1 MRLRLFHPGDEPLLR
16 AVFHASVHGLA
27 CRDYSAAQLAAWAP
41 LTYDAVQWGERLRDN
56 QPFIAELDSAAAGFA
71 DLQADGYIDQFFVA
85 PIFAGRGVARALMAH
100 IHQQAAS
107 RGIPRLWANV
117 SLTAEPFFS
126 HSGFV
131 VDVRQQVTVRGV
143 VLANARMSKPLIEVN
158 QS

>member
-1 MRLRLFHPGDEPLLR
+1 MRLRPFRSGDEPLLR

-41 LTYDAVQWGERLRDN
+41 LDHDAVQWAERLRAN
-56 QPFIAELDSAAAGFA
+56 QPFIAELDGSVAGYA

-85 PIFAGRGVARALMAH
+85 PAFAGRGVARALMVH

-107 RGIPRLWANV
+107 RGISRLWANV
-117 SLTAEPFFS
+117 SLTAEPFFCR
-126 HSGFV
+126 SGFV

-143 VLANARMSKPLIEVN
+143 VLANARMSKSLA
-158 QS
+158 